1 MYAEGNHE
9 VYLTV
14 GVSHQGITHEF
25 FSINY
30 KLHLQVWINWWCYP
44 AQLIKAQ
51 LEHPAHIHTKVEKK
65 LLLERLSWNYI
76 SSSLIS
82 FTGNSILQVYPLR
95 MKQMWHR

>member
-30 KLHLQVWINWWCYP
+30 KLHLQVWINW
-44 AQLIKAQ
+44 
-51 LEHPAHIHTKVEKK
+51 AHIHTKVEKK